1 MTHLWIQNRD
11 GFWQE
16 HDLAD
21 GAVTLSTNG
30 PAPTDSSNKSGNPSQ
45 PMLVPHSGPH
55 GSETWVLLAGPLS
68 RMRINGLPIPV
79 GIRVLTDRDAI
90 TLDAGH
96 TFYFSS
102 EQLAETI
109 PFSGPGSTSCVRCK
123 LPIEPGSPAVRC
135 PGSSCGFWYHQS
147 DDRPCW
153 TYTDTCVACH
163 HPTDL
168 DAGLRW
174 SPAEL

>member
-96 TFYFSS
+96 TVYFSS
-102 EQLAETI
+102 ERLAEVI
-109 PFSGPGSTSCVRCK
+109 PLPGPRQRQLCALQTADRTRFAGRALPGLVVR
-123 LPIEPGSPAVRC
+123 LLVSPERRPAVL
-135 PGSSCGFWYHQS
+135 
-147 DDRPCW
+147 
-153 TYTDTCVACH
+153 
-163 HPTDL
+163 DL
-168 DAGLRW
+168 YGHLRGLP
-174 SPAEL
+174 SPD